1 MPAPPP
7 CTALG
12 RQCRELAVTLRIAD
26 VREDSRTLQD
36 AAATWLLGHT
46 ENITMGRLYVA
57 DGHLQ
62 VDVVLHV
69 PCRYL
74 DVGDSGTEWQRD
86 AHSSPLVQ
94 TRPDSSTPRQ
104 LTGNWTTR
112 VLGRVRARCT
122 AYGFDGTVPA
132 SSRTNGDERETFH
145 RRDGKF
151 PVVFRGKQRVLE
163 LPLKR
168 AAQRAL
174 PVLENGNPCV
184 GAHCRT
190 ADNTRGAACC
200 RDLSLDVV
208 VSEFDRDT
216 EALLR
221 SRKSPY
227 LCKVSRDTPETM
239 ECEVISTC
247 SYLEADGISCALHDR
262 LLPNGRLAKPSIC
275 YEWPDLGPD
284 DTGHPGC
291 PLLED

>member
-1 MPAPPP
+1 M
-7 CTALG
+7 
-12 RQCRELAVTLRIAD
+12 TLRIATL
-26 VREDSRTLQD
+26 REDGVTLQD

-46 ENITMGRLYVA
+46 ENITMGKLFVQ

-69 PCRYL
+69 PCKYL
-74 DVGDSGTEWQRD
+74 EVMGEGQRD
-86 AHSSPLVQ
+86 GAADGFS
-94 TRPDSSTPRQ
+94 
-104 LTGNWTTR
+104 GNWTTR
-112 VLGRVRARCT
+112 VPGPVQARCT
-122 AYGFDGTVPA
+122 AHGFRRSVPGNT
-132 SSRTNGDERETFH
+132 RRNGDERHEFH
-145 RRDGKF
+145 RRDRKL
-151 PVVFRGKQRVLE
+151 PIVFRGKQRVME

-174 PVLENGNPCV
+174 PVLRNGNNPCLD
-184 GAHCRT
+184 AQCRT
-190 ADNTRGAACC
+190 ADNRRGAACC

-208 VSEFDRDT
+208 VSEFDEYT

-239 ECEVISTC
+239 ECEVISAC
-247 SYLEADGISCALHDR
+247 SYLESDGISCALHDR
-262 LLPNGRLAKPSIC
+262 ILPNGRLAKPSIC

-291 PLLED
+291 PLLQSR